1 MTIPSTYTLWKYNDK
16 PNRMTYSVT
25 VRFGWTPDMLQK
37 TRLQYV
43 AACQAAR
50 EGKRVIVA
58 SNDPVF
64 TRNTYPQNIHDE
76 ARVQI
81 FGDVAVQV
89 APGITRQVTINCFDE
104 TTTGQQLLDELW
116 ALVDVMNTI
125 EAVEVVEQALPPTPA
140 TLRPSRQ
147 RIDIPEQVADE
158 MIYDPSD
165 DEGSYDMRKA

>member
-25 VRFGWTPDMLQK
+25 VRFGWTPDMLQE
-37 TRLQYV
+37 TRKHYV
-43 AACQAAR
+43 EACQLAR
-50 EGKRVIVA
+50 QGLRADGGIYG
-58 SNDPVF
+58 
-64 TRNTYPQNIHDE
+64 TRTTYPQNIHDE

-81 FGDVAVQV
+81 FGDISVQV

-116 ALVDVMNTI
+116 ALVDVMQQI
-125 EAVEVVEQALPPTPA
+125 EATEVVEQALPPQPA

-147 RIDIPEQVADE
+147 RVTDDGDVEQ
-158 MIYDPSD
+158 YN
-165 DEGSYDMRKA
+165 G